1 MLYNYYT
8 ALINANTMYIIH
20 TMSAIKKGSTVW
32 YWDMILKEWRKGT
45 VKGVNR
51 WYLQIHKRHNAYYG
65 YAKYKG
71 YCITCDQAK
80 PTITPDQMAY
90 NKELKRR
97 SNYTRTKSYR
107 LLKRL
112 GFLQ

>member
-1 MLYNYYT
+1 
-8 ALINANTMYIIH
+8 
-20 TMSAIKKGSTVW
+20 
-32 YWDMILKEWRKGT
+32 MILKEWRKGT

-71 YCITCDQAK
+71 YCITSDQAK

-97 SNYTRTKSYR
+97 FKLYTHKI
-107 LLKRL
+107 
-112 GFLQ
+112 LQVIKKIRIFTIN